1 MLTGHFNE
9 AQYYF
14 KEAMKRSPVYY
25 ELAARNA
32 KQLAYLR
39 ENKGVHY

>member
-1 MLTGHFNE
+1 
-9 AQYYF
+9 
-14 KEAMKRSPVYY
+14 MKLSPVYY

-39 ENKGVHY
+39 ENKDVHF